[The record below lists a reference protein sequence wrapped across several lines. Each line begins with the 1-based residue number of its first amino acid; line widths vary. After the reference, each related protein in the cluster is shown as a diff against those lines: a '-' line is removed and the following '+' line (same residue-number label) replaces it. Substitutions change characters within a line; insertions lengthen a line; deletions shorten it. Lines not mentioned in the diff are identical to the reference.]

1 MQVFVDGVKLAIDY
15 SDASCSMLRYDS
27 SSGTVSC
34 TNAQATI
41 VFKARQ
47 RML

>member
-1 MQVFVDGVKLAIDY
+1 MQVFVDGLRLAIDN
-15 SDASCSMLRYDS
+15 SDASCSALRYDS
-27 SSGTVSC
+27 GSGTVSC

-47 RML
+47 